1 MLKEVILM
9 PSNYDQITK
18 DNIRRRG
25 EEFDDIGHLI
35 SEQLYSDRSHFVYE
49 LLQNAEDAL
58 ERRFRDDPQNNSPC
72 GVKFLLFKDRLEFRH
87 FGQLFNENNVKGIS
101 DVLKGT
107 KSEDSTQIG
116 KFGIG
121 FKSVYAFTA
130 TPQIHSGDEH
140 FVIER
145 YIRPKATDPCSRVAQ
160 GETLFIFPFNHKDL
174 SEGKT
179 FDLISNK
186 LRRLGPRILLFLNW
200 INEIEWRVEPNGE
213 KGQYLKE
220 SQNRGKARQMT
231 VIGQNNAKDE
241 EENWLVFDR
250 SVPVPDGGC
259 TVKVEVAFKLK
270 INGND
275 QTETITKIKD
285 SPLVV
290 YFPTKIDTRFGFLVQ
305 GPYDTVA
312 SRSDIEDNDWN
323 KALVKEIA
331 VLLTEA
337 LRSLKEMGLLT
348 VALLEAL
355 PIRMDDF
362 PEDSLFIP
370 IVEAVRDALMN
381 EELLPTDDDWT
392 FVSARNA
399 RLASAEW
406 LRRLLREEQFRQLFK
421 TENPLKWISGEITE
435 KAKHDLWKY
444 ICEELKVEEVTPDSF
459 ARKIDGSFLEKQTD
473 DWMIA
478 FYSQLVG
485 QKALWKAGSNS
496 WWDKAGPLRAKE
508 FLRLQDGSHVR
519 PFRDDD
525 SPNAYLTVGAD
536 TDTTLPIVRLN
547 ISQHEEARKFL
558 KELVV
563 PELDVVEEV
572 IERIL
577 PKYDTDSSQVS
588 IDEHRR
594 DLAKIE
600 QAYKTDSQEKKH
612 RLKERLRATPFI
624 LTEKP
629 GLETTS
635 YQRPTD
641 AYFRNDELM
650 AYFSGSDTTGFINQD
665 YSQSM
670 LAFFTDLG
678 ASDGIRISST
688 SSPGSTEFVSLKYSS
703 GYRRGLRGFDPDIHV
718 TGLEHALMN
727 ISVEKSEIIWNKVAV
742 QYSHCI
748 KGKILRSSRQ
758 DFSPNA
764 STYKEEE
771 TISNFGQLLMDNT
784 WLPRSDGAFVK
795 PSELSL
801 DDLPESFICDEKL
814 ADQLGMKKDVL
825 AKLAEQAGIQAEDI
839 ELMRQHPEEFKQW
852 KASIAAG
859 NEKPVFP
866 TSTVTNPERRQE
878 RLTEQIATAPD
889 KEYEERERSVRTT
902 RATVDPALW
911 LRNQYT
917 NEAGQMVC
925 QICKEEMPFRKRD
938 GEYYFEAVEALSK
951 VYFSREH
958 EAQFL
963 AMCPLCAA
971 RYKEFVKQDEDAM
984 ETFKNALMN
993 SDEPEVSSCLG
1004 DLETS
1009 VRFVES
1015 HFHDIKTILG
1025 AGE

>member
-1 MLKEVILM
+1 M
-9 PSNYDQITK
+9 PSNYDQITR

-25 EEFDDIGHLI
+25 EEFDDIGRLI

-58 ERRFRDDPQNNSPC
+58 ERRFRDDHQSNSPC
-72 GVKFLLFKDRLEFRH
+72 GVKFHLFKDKLEFRH
-87 FGQLFNENNVKGIS
+87 FGQLFKEEDVKGIS

-130 TPQIHSGDEH
+130 TPEIHSGDEH

-145 YIRPKATDPCSRVAQ
+145 YIRPKATDPCSSVVQ

-174 SEGKT
+174 SEDKA

-186 LRRLGPRILLFLNW
+186 LRRLGPRILLFLNR
-200 INEIEWRVEPNGE
+200 INEIEWRVEPSRK

-220 SQNRGKARQMT
+220 SQDRGKARQVT
-231 VIGQNNAKDE
+231 VIGQNNGKDE
-241 EENWLVFDR
+241 EEKWLVFDR
-250 SVPVPDGGC
+250 SVPAPDGAC
-259 TVKVEVAFKLK
+259 TVKKAEVAFKLK
-270 INGND
+270 INGKD
-275 QTETITKIKD
+275 QAETITKIKD

-312 SRSDIEDNDWN
+312 SRSDIENNDWN
-323 KALVKEIA
+323 KVLVKETS
-331 VLLTEA
+331 VLLTKA
-337 LRSLKEMGLLT
+337 LRCLKEMGLLT

-362 PEDSLFIP
+362 PEDSMFIP
-370 IVEAVRDALMN
+370 IVEGVRDTLMN
-381 EELLPTDDDWT
+381 EELLPADDGT

-406 LRRLLREEQFRQLFK
+406 LRTLLREEQLRQIFK

-435 KAKHDLWKY
+435 RPKHDLWKY

-459 ARKIDGSFLEKQTD
+459 ARKIEGSFLEKQTD

-496 WWDKAGPLRAKE
+496 WGDKSGPLRAKE
-508 FLRLQDGSHVR
+508 FLRLEDGSHVR

-525 SPNAYLTVGAD
+525 SPNAYLTLG
-536 TDTTLPIVRLN
+536 TNIDTTLPIVRSN

-558 KELVV
+558 KELGV

-577 PKYDTDSSQVS
+577 PKYTTDSSQVS
-588 IDEHRR
+588 IDEHRC
-594 DLAKIE
+594 DMAKIE

-629 GLETTS
+629 GIEITS
-635 YQRPTD
+635 YKRSTE
-641 AYFRNDELM
+641 AYFRNDELV
-650 AYFSGSDTTGFINQD
+650 AYFSGSDTIGFIKGD
-665 YSQSM
+665 YPQSM
-670 LAFFTDLG
+670 LEIFRELG
-678 ASDGIRISST
+678 ASDSIRISCKSR
-688 SSPGSTEFVSLKYSS
+688 PGSTEFVSLECSFE
-703 GYRRGLRGFDPDIHV
+703 YRRGLRGFDPDIHV
-718 TGLEHALMN
+718 EGLEHALIN
-727 ISVEKSEIIWNKVAV
+727 ISVEKGEIIWNKVAV

-771 TISNFGQLLMDNT
+771 TISDFGHLLTDSA
-784 WLPRSDGAFVK
+784 WLPRHDGKFYK
-795 PSELSL
+795 PGEIGL
-801 DDLPESFICDEKL
+801 DDLPETFVRDEKL
-814 ADQLGMKKDVL
+814 ADQLSMKKDVV
-825 AKLAEQAGIQAEDI
+825 AKLAEQAGVQAEDI
-839 ELMRQHPEEFKQW
+839 ELLKQHPKEFQEW
-852 KASIAAG
+852 KAAIAAKKG
-859 NEKPVFP
+859 PSFPIKRSTDLDRRKKKIIEKYKNAPKKKYEKVIQSAKITENTIDAKTWLNETYK
-866 TSTVTNPERRQE
+866 N
-878 RLTEQIATAPD
+878 
-889 KEYEERERSVRTT
+889 K
-902 RATVDPALW
+902 
-911 LRNQYT
+911 
-917 NEAGQMVC
+917 AGELIC
-925 QICKEEMPFRKRD
+925 QICEKEMPFKKRD
-938 GEYYFEAVEALSK
+938 GNYYFEAIEILRDFDREMEELHIAL
-951 VYFSREH
+951 
-958 EAQFL
+958 
-963 AMCPLCAA
+963 CPLCAA
-971 RYKEFVKQDEDAM
+971 MYNEFVKLDEDAM
-984 ETFKNALMN
+984 ETFKDALMN
-993 SDEPEVSSCLG
+993 SDEPEVSLRLG
-1004 DLETS
+1004 DLNTS

-1015 HFHDIKTILG
+1015 HYRDIKTILG
-1025 AGE
+1025 AQE